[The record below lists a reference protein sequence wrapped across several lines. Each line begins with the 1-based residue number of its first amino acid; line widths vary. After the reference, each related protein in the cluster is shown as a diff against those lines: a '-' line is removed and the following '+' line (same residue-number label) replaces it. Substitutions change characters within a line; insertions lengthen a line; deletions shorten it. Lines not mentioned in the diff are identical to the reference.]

1 MELAGEAN
9 IRTSHHVDT
18 LQELQASN
26 EPVALLITANSNQP
40 TLMKTSFLAEEDLS
54 STDDGSRASSEAIYT
69 PSPGDSTGLSPG
81 PIDKSGALRA
91 PPDVTERPQ
100 KPRLI
105 NAQAGFP
112 FLIRTLFA
120 MTVLMRNSAFVM
132 R

>member
-40 TLMKTSFLAEEDLS
+40 TLMKTSFLAEEGLS
-54 STDDGSRASSEAIYT
+54 STDDGSRASSEAIY
-69 PSPGDSTGLSPG
+69 
-81 PIDKSGALRA
+81 DKSGALRA

-100 KPRLI
+100 KPRPI